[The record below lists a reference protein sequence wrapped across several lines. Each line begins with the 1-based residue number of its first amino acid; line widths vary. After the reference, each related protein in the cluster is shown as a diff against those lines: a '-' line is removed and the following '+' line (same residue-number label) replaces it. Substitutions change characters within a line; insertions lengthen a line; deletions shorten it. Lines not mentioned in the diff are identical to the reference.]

1 MHRTQKIALLNIIVV
16 FAALALSI
24 IAFCVAYYVFKVPFS
39 RAILGFLFLVLLDIR
54 RLSPILFNK
63 KSGIVTYDE
72 RDSLIHKKASLG
84 AYSIFWF
91 YCEIGSIALLFIFGI
106 NGKISVIYLP
116 LFIFLGS
123 IIINLTQS
131 ILLLIEYSGKEKENE

>member
-16 FAALALSI
+16 FAALSLSI
-24 IAFCVAYYVFKVPFS
+24 IAFCVAYYVFEVPFK

-91 YCEIGSIALLFIFGI
+91 YCSIGSIIPLLIVGVQ
-106 NGKISVIYLP
+106 GKISVLYLP
-116 LFIFLGS
+116 IFIFFGR

-131 ILLLIEYSGKEKENE
+131 ILLLIEYGCGGKENE